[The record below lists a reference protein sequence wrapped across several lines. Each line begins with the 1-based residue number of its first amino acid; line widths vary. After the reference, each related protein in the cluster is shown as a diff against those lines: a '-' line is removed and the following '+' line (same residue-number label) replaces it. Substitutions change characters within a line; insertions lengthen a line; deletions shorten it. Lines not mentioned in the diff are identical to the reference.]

1 MREPLRVPMT
11 ELESALGMAAVAA
24 GIVTLALAVFLA
36 MRQLWTLRAELYRD
50 RQDVEA
56 LRSRIAL
63 AEIETSIVRE
73 RTRS

>member
-11 ELESALGMAAVAA
+11 ELESALGMTAVAA
-24 GIVTLALAVFLA
+24 GVVTLALAVFLA
-36 MRQLWTLRAELYRD
+36 LRQLWTLRAELYRD